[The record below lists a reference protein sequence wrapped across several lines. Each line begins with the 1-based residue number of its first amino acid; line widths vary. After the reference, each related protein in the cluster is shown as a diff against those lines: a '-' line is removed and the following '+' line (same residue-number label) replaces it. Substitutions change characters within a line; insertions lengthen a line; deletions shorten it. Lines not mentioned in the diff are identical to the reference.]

1 MIHCLITRLEYDY
14 INISLEDSMRTS
26 SFTMMENNAISL
38 LKKSKVKRKPPIS
51 LDHYMYIAK
60 NMINPHLD
68 DPEKF

>member
-1 MIHCLITRLEYDY
+1 
-14 INISLEDSMRTS
+14 MRTS